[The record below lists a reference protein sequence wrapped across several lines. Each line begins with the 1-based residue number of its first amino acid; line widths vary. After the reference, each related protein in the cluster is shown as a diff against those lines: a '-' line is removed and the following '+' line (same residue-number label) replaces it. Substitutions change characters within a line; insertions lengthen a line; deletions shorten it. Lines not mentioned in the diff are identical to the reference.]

1 MASMPA
7 PPLQPRV
14 DQLPPVDLDRMRTH
28 AEDAATL
35 LRSVGNPQRL
45 LILCELVEAEAGVGE
60 LLQRLELSQSAL
72 SQHLAVLRA
81 AGLVR
86 ARREGVQ
93 VFYSLADGAV
103 RPLMHTL
110 HAIYCGG
117 NPR

>member
-7 PPLQPRV
+7 PALQPRV

-35 LRSVGNPQRL
+35 LRSVGNPPRL

-86 ARREGVQ
+86 ARRD
-93 VFYSLADGAV
+93 AAKAAV
-103 RPLMHTL
+103 PRPGS
-110 HAIYCGG
+110 HAST
-117 NPR
+117 

>member
-7 PPLQPRV
+7 PALQPRV

-35 LRSVGNPQRL
+35 LRSVGN
-45 LILCELVEAEAGVGE
+45 
-60 LLQRLELSQSAL
+60 

-117 NPR
+117 NQA

>member
-1 MASMPA
+1 MATMPA
-7 PPLQPRV
+7 TATPMHV
-14 DQLPPVDLDRMRTH
+14 DNPFSLDPDRMRMH
-28 AEDAATL
+28 AEDAAAL

-117 NPR
+117 NQA